1 MTEEAR
7 FLNKKSGGPNL
18 DSMGLNYVQNEVF
31 LEFGSLVFLEILY
44 NDTMSLTYSRGKT
57 YEKIFGTQIWAKRA
71 KVGAEIR
78 FFSIFSILVP

>member
-31 LEFGSLVFLEILY
+31 LEFGSLVFLEILH

-57 YEKIFGTQIWAKRA
+57 YEKIFWDPDLGQTSQSWGRN
-71 KVGAEIR
+71 
-78 FFSIFSILVP
+78 

>member
-44 NDTMSLTYSRGKT
+44 NDTMSLTNLVEVKHKLNFCGPN
-57 YEKIFGTQIWAKRA
+57 
-71 KVGAEIR
+71 
-78 FFSIFSILVP
+78 FFQASQNWYQN